1 MNAIVTDA
9 LVDSLEMVP
18 FLLAIYLLVGWL
30 EQRLGAEVQEHIREA
45 GGAGPALGAL
55 FGIIPQCGFSVMASG
70 LYARRLLTLGTLM
83 AVYLATSD
91 EALPV
96 ILAQPQK
103 IRTVIPIIGT
113 KIVVALLAGYAL
125 DLLSRR
131 RSAEDAPAPTQE
143 EKLSVHACCDHDL
156 TARPRG
162 WHLLVHPLVHTGK
175 VFLFVFVVTLGLNY
189 LMTAVGEESL
199 HRVLLQ
205 ESPLQPVVTALVGL
219 IPNCAA
225 SVVITQMYLKGGLS
239 FGSAISGLCAAV
251 GLGLLVLV
259 KENDRR
265 DTLKIV
271 ALLLLISVA
280 AGLLLQCC
288 FD

>member
-45 GGAGPALGAL
+45 GAAGPALGAL

-83 AVYLATSD
+83 AVYLSTSD

-103 IRTVIPIIGT
+103 IRTVIPILST
-113 KIVVALLAGYAL
+113 KVVVALLAGHGL
-125 DLLSRR
+125 DLLSGR
-131 RSAEDAPAPTQE
+131 RSAEDAPALAQE

-162 WHLLVHPLVHTGK
+162 WRLLVHPLVHTGK

-189 LMTAVGEESL
+189 LMTAVGQESL
-199 HRVLLQ
+199 RRVLLQ

-239 FGSAISGLCAAV
+239 FGSAISGLCAAA